1 MNLQGKIFFDVNA
14 TQDAHGTVF
23 PKSYVK
29 SLLDAQLRM
38 RELENEK
45 MRNLRVVS
53 HECMVKIR

>member
-38 RELENEK
+38 RENWK
-45 MRNLRVVS
+45 MKR
-53 HECMVKIR
+53 